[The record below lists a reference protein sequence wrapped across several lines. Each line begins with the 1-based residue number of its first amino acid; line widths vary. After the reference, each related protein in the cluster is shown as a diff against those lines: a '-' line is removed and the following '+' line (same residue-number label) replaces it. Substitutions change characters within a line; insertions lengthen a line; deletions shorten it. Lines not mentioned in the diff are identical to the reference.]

1 MHPARYFHEADRLT
15 LAAFV
20 ASNALATIVGVDG
33 ATAVTAATPI
43 LMVRSSVRF
52 HLSTRNR
59 LTAVLTASRS
69 ALATV
74 IAEDAY
80 ISPDWY
86 AAADQVPT
94 WNYRSVDIEG
104 ALRVMTRDETRQL
117 LDDLSAH
124 FEARLAPKSP
134 WTRAKMR
141 SEPFEAMLSAITG
154 FEMSIERMDGTFK
167 LSQNKPDDER
177 ARVATRLAER
187 PDAGSQAV
195 AALMSARN
203 EKASSVTRASIMPPA
218 DAAMSRNK

>member
-1 MHPARYFHEADRLT
+1 MHPSRYFHEADRQK

-33 ATAVTAATPI
+33 ATAATAVTPI
-43 LMVRSSVRF
+43 LATGSSVRF
-52 HLSTRNR
+52 HLSTSNR

-69 ALATV
+69 ALATIV
-74 IAEDAY
+74 AENAY

-94 WNYRSVDIEG
+94 WNYRSVEIEG
-104 ALRVMTRDETRQL
+104 ALRVLTRDETRQL

-124 FEARLAPKSP
+124 FEAKLAPKAP

-141 SEPFEAMLSAITG
+141 SEPFEAMLSAIIG
-154 FEMSIERMDGTFK
+154 FEMTIERMEGTFK

-177 ARVATRLAER
+177 ARVAARLAER

-203 EKASSVTRASIMPPA
+203 VKDSALTNVSMTPPA
-218 DAAMSRNK
+218 DPAIAPKR